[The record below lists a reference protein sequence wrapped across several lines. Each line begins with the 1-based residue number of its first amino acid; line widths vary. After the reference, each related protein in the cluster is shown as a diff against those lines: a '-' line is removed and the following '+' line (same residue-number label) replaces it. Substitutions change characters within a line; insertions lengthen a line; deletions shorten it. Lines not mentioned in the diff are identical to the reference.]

1 MLFSHRKFD
10 YHRVILAFE
19 FNHMIGYLKLRE
31 KSLFLCMGSDMFIIQ
46 INLIAE
52 NSDSRRIQSSPH
64 QAQDQEVRKALLF

>member
-46 INLIAE
+46 INLISE
-52 NSDSRRIQSSPH
+52 NSVYGRIQFSPR
-64 QAQDQEVRKALLF
+64 QAQDQEGRKALLF

>member
-46 INLIAE
+46 INLIPE
-52 NSDSRRIQSSPH
+52 NSDPGRIQSSHH
-64 QAQDQEVRKALLF
+64 QAQSQAEKKALLF